1 MLTTGGSYLV
11 AYANDA
17 LFQSTLYTPS
27 SVVMDLTL
35 VGTRRNMSLEGIVN
49 ITLAIDNPD
58 NLTIEVSLRVY
69 RD

>member
-11 AYANDA
+11 AYTNNT

-35 VGTRRNMSLEGIVN
+35 AGRSRNMSLEGVVN

-58 NLTIEVSLRVY
+58 NLAIEVSSLY
-69 RD
+69 E